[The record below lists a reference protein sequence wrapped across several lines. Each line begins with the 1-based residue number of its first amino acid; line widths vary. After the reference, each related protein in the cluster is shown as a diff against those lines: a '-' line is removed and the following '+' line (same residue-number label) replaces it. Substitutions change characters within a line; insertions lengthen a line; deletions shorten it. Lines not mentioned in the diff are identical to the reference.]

1 MFSFFFELED
11 PLVEKRMN
19 EVQRVEVNKSSSTSQ
34 TPHHHP
40 QVTRVSRSLVTF
52 SMHNQL
58 PELHCRAPFF
68 QTRRLFSTSSC
79 SRHAVASPLHFVACA
94 VFCGTSTKSS
104 RHTVSGHVGHCLVI
118 SIISVSLSSQRT
130 HKKQRHA
137 VQNNIVLICL
147 EEATTY
153 SLKQLKQ
160 HNSNKQ

>member
-79 SRHAVASPLHFVACA
+79 SRHAVASALHFVACA
-94 VFCGTSTKSS
+94 VFKELQPKVQGTQ
-104 RHTVSGHVGHCLVI
+104 
-118 SIISVSLSSQRT
+118 SLDT
-130 HKKQRHA
+130 F
-137 VQNNIVLICL
+137 VIVLSFLSFQSLCHHKEHTKNKDTL
-147 EEATTY
+147 CKTTL
-153 SLKQLKQ
+153 S
-160 HNSNKQ
+160 